1 MTMNSME
8 QPSKGKT
15 HLLVGLLLL
24 CFTTS
29 NVHAVH
35 STDVEISNNIEFN
48 LPDGAQFDDVLNLT
62 GVSTIPLK
70 NASWSVVNISG
81 VTPTTLLSGPYLT
94 SVQPVAEDLFSWSL
108 IVDVPDVDCTCYV
121 EINVDE
127 ERRGKGG
134 PGKEPQG
141 HDLARLVVYL
151 GENHHRPVFPHE
163 IDHMSDSMP
172 ESLAEASDHATLLSS
187 EFNISYPIVTAPN
200 SGSIVS
206 VQATVCPAP
215 YGVCTTTPL
224 EVDIPFTVSEN
235 ELLLAVDPAL
245 IQLEEGVWQFDFTAK
260 DALLRTTHST
270 RAIFL
275 HDTQAPTISLTLDSV
290 VNESEPVHVYA
301 SLDDGYVGAKYSMT
315 WSLEY
320 ENEQR
325 RAPLSHEVV
334 SEDHLLLNLT
344 EQGSYT
350 VHLSVRDLAGHLETA
365 SEDFTV
371 LNLRPTARISI
382 EGMVLSDNGR
392 FSVDLQEEWE
402 LNASES
408 FDNEV
413 VDYLWVI
420 NDGRSVRGTPTLDST
435 QLSEVGLHQVELIVF
450 DDDGATHSTVVEIE
464 ILGKESAESQRGPL
478 LALLAL
484 VAIAAFVLVLRNR
497 EPSSPDLPK
506 WNTSDSL
513 ISRGTGS
520 TSPRADA
527 TVEEDEPRG

>member
-1 MTMNSME
+1 MNSTE
-8 QPSKGKT
+8 QPINGKT
-15 HLLVGLLLL
+15 HLLVGLVLL
-24 CFTTS
+24 CFITS

-48 LPDGAQFDDVLNLT
+48 LPDGAQFDDVVNLT

-70 NASWSVVNISG
+70 NASWSIVNISG

-108 IVDVPDVDCTCYV
+108 IVDVSDVDCTCYV
-121 EINVDE
+121 ELNVDE
-127 ERRGKGG
+127 ERGKDGHG
-134 PGKEPQG
+134 WKPQG
-141 HDLARLVVYL
+141 HDIARLVVYL

-163 IDHMSDSMP
+163 INHMSESMP
-172 ESLAEASDHATLLSS
+172 ESLAEASEHATLLSS

-206 VQATVCPAP
+206 VHAMVCPAP

-224 EVDIPFTVSEN
+224 EVDIPFTVSDH

-245 IQLEEGVWQFDFTAK
+245 IQLEEGIWQFDFTAK

-275 HDTQAPTISLTLDSV
+275 HDTQAPLISLTLDSI

-344 EQGSYT
+344 EQGAYT
-350 VHLSVRDLAGHLETA
+350 IHLSVRDLAGHLETA
-365 SEDFTV
+365 SADFTV
-371 LNLRPTARISI
+371 LNLRPTARITI

-420 NDGRSVRGTPTLDST
+420 NDDRSVRGTPTLDST

-464 ILGKESAESQRGPL
+464 ILGKESTESQRGPL

-484 VAIAAFVLVLRNR
+484 VAIAALVLVLRIK

-506 WNTSDSL
+506 WNTSESL
-513 ISRGTGS
+513 GERGTGS
-520 TSPRADA
+520 TSPRSDA

>member
-1 MTMNSME
+1 ME
-8 QPSKGKT
+8 QPSNGRT
-15 HLLVGLLLL
+15 YLLVGLVLL

-35 STDVEISNNIEFN
+35 STGVELSNNIEFDV
-48 LPDGAQFDDVLNLT
+48 PEGSQFDDVLNLT
-62 GVSTIPLK
+62 GISTIPLK
-70 NASWSVVNISG
+70 NASWSIVNISG
-81 VTPTTLLSGPYLT
+81 ATPITLLSGPYLT
-94 SVQPVAEDLFSWSL
+94 SVQPVAEGLFAWSL
-108 IVDVPDVDCTCYV
+108 IVDVHDVDCTCYV
-121 EINVDE
+121 ELNVKE
-127 ERRGKGG
+127 ERRGNSGHEKERGG
-134 PGKEPQG
+134 P
-141 HDLARLVVYL
+141 DISRLVVYL
-151 GENHHRPVFPHE
+151 GENNHRPVFPHE

-172 ESLAEASDHATLLSS
+172 ESLEEASDHATLLSS
-187 EFNISYPIVTAPN
+187 EFNISYPLVTAPN

-206 VQATVCPAP
+206 VQALVCPAP
-215 YGVCTTTPL
+215 YGVCTTAPF

-235 ELLLAVDPAL
+235 QLLLAVDPTL

-260 DALLRTTHST
+260 DALLRSTAST

-275 HDTQAPTISLTLDSV
+275 HDTQAPRISLTLDTI

-301 SLDDGYVGAKYSMT
+301 SLEDGYVGAKYSMT

-334 SEDHLLLNLT
+334 NEDHLLLNLT
-344 EQGSYT
+344 EQGAYT
-350 VHLSVRDLAGHLETA
+350 IHLSVRDLAGHLGTA

-382 EGMVLSDNGR
+382 AGMVLSDNGR
-392 FSVDLQEEWE
+392 FSVDLKEEWE

-420 NDGRSVRGTPTLDST
+420 NDDRSVRGTPTLDST
-435 QLSEVGLHQVELIVF
+435 QLSDVGLHQIELIVF

-464 ILGKESAESQRGPL
+464 ILGEESAESQRGPL

-484 VAIAAFVLVLRNR
+484 VAIAAIVLVLRNR
-497 EPSSPDLPK
+497 EPSSHGLPK
-506 WNTSDSL
+506 WNTSESFGE
-513 ISRGTGS
+513 RGTGS
-520 TSPRADA
+520 SSLRPDA